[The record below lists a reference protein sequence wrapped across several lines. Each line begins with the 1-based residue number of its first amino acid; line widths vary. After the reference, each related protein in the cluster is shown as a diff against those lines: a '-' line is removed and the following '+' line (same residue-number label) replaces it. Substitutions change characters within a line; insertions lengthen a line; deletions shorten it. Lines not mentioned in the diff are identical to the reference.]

1 METLKRHL
9 PFSAQ
14 EGLQELKKIAIRLE
28 EKIYTTAT
36 NQFDYLRKISLEMLL
51 MEIRSPNAMPATP
64 MDPEDQ
70 SQARQQLV
78 SQNMQ
83 SIPGVSQN
91 SVGNSMGQGIPSTMF
106 ANSQR
111 QMPASL
117 DSTAQTGH
125 ANGADWQDQIYQK
138 IKVMKETYFPEI
150 NEMYR
155 RIAAKL
161 QQHDSHPQQ
170 PKSEQLEKL
179 EVFKAMLERLITFL
193 QVSKNNIKPSFKEKL
208 GSNEKHIV
216 SFLNPSRFRKPIP
229 NLQLGQLPQPHV
241 QPMQQSQSL
250 VPQLQ
255 SHENQLNTQLQSMNV
270 QGFVPTM
277 QQNNMSSLQHGS
289 LSSLSGVSMSQPI
302 MMMWD
307 ERF

>member
-1 METLKRHL
+1 
-9 PFSAQ
+9 
-14 EGLQELKKIAIRLE
+14 
-28 EKIYTTAT
+28 
-36 NQFDYLRKISLEMLL
+36 MLS
-51 MEIRSPNAMPATP
+51 MEIRSQNAMPAAP
-64 MDPEDQ
+64 MDPEASHSMPPQVQNQGLFLPLLSSTDQ

-111 QMPASL
+111 QMP

-125 ANGADWQDQIYQK
+125 ANGADWQEQIYQK
-138 IKVMKETYFPEI
+138 
-150 NEMYR
+150 
-155 RIAAKL
+155 
-161 QQHDSHPQQ
+161 HDSHPQQ

-193 QVSKNNIKPSFKEKL
+193 QVSKNNITPSFKEKL

-241 QPMQQSQSL
+241 QPMQQSQSP

-255 SHENQLNTQLQSMNV
+255 SHENQLNTQLPSMNV
-270 QGFVPTM
+270 QGSIPTM

>member
-1 METLKRHL
+1 VYFLDQSHEGDLFPWNKWNVSENCCQVTAGKLSPQFL
-9 PFSAQ
+9 PVY
-14 EGLQELKKIAIRLE
+14 L
-28 EKIYTTAT
+28 YTH
-36 NQFDYLRKISLEMLL
+36 DYLQFPQVELL
-51 MEIRSPNAMPATP
+51 H
-64 MDPEDQ
+64 
-70 SQARQQLV
+70 
-78 SQNMQ
+78 
-83 SIPGVSQN
+83 
-91 SVGNSMGQGIPSTMF
+91 STMH
-106 ANSQR
+106 R
-111 QMPASL
+111 
-117 DSTAQTGH
+117 H
-125 ANGADWQDQIYQK
+125 
-138 IKVMKETYFPEI
+138 
-150 NEMYR
+150 R
-155 RIAAKL
+155 RIGIETFFSLMFCYKGSMQFLILMYINFAF
-161 QQHDSHPQQ
+161 QHDSHPQQ